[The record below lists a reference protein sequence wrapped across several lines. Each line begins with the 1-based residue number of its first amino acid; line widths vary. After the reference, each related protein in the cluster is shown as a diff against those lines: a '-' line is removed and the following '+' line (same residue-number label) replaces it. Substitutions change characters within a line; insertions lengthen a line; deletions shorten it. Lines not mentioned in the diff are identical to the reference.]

1 MGRTRFRE
9 AVIRGHWWRDARRSP
24 GIPSILQLAMRP
36 CAQEYSASVGIFE
49 VLPRTTETRE
59 GRLTIGGVA
68 LADVAAEFG
77 TPAFVVDEE
86 GLRATAREYLEE
98 FTSRHARTDVH
109 FASKAL
115 PCAPVTR
122 ILADEGLGCDV
133 ASAGELAI
141 ALAAGFD
148 PEHIL
153 LHGNAK
159 SDTDIG
165 DALDAG
171 VGMIVIDGS
180 DDVDRLERL
189 ATMPQR
195 VLLRVNP
202 AVPGETHAAM
212 DTGSPEAKFGV
223 SLEEAPTPS
232 SRRMRLAGQL
242 ELLGL
247 HVHIGSQ
254 LLDLEGFGRAAE
266 ALAALGRFP
275 IYDLGG
281 GLGIAYRPGDQAPT
295 IAGYAE
301 ATVKA
306 LHEHLDP
313 AATLIVEPG
322 RSVVGRSMVTLYEVI
337 TVKRGRLTHV
347 AVNGGM
353 GDNLEP
359 MLYGQ
364 RFAPFILDGG
374 APAGDVRAGRPPLRE
389 RRRARTQHRAVLRGR
404 RPARDAGHRRLL
416 LLALQQLQ
424 RRPPPAGRALQP
436 RRGHPGRAARD
447 DRRPAGEERPMTR
460 PAAWYVFVVHHITRR
475 HRQTEETPLSQ
486 EISNFIHGKR
496 VAAADGQTTDLVD
509 PSTGEVYASA
519 PLSRDAD
526 IDAAFQDRRAP
537 SRAGATP
544 RRASANVPYCGS
556 PTPSRSAPR
565 SWWRSSRRT
574 PASRSS
580 SRWRRRSL
588 RCATRS
594 ASSRA
599 RHAFSRARRPTST

>member
-1 MGRTRFRE
+1 VIPVTCGHGGSAIWLPRIGTR
-9 AVIRGHWWRDARRSP
+9 AR
-24 GIPSILQLAMRP
+24 
-36 CAQEYSASVGIFE
+36 AQEYSAAVGIFD
-49 VLPRTTETRE
+49 VLPRTAEMRA

-86 GLRATAREYLEE
+86 GLRVTARAYLDA
-98 FTSRHARTDVH
+98 FTSRHPDTDVH

-122 ILADEGLGCDV
+122 ILAEEGLGCDV

-159 SDTDIG
+159 SDLDIG
-165 DALDAG
+165 DALEAG
-171 VGMIVIDGS
+171 VGLVVIDGW

-189 ATMPQR
+189 ATARQR

-223 SLEEAPTPS
+223 ALEDAPALI
-232 SRRMRLAGQL
+232 RRIESVRQL

-254 LLDLEGFGRAAE
+254 LLDLDGFGKAAE

-275 IYDLGG
+275 VYDLGG
-281 GLGIAYRPGDQAPT
+281 GLGIAYRPEERAPS
-295 IAGYAE
+295 IADYAE
-301 ATVKA
+301 ATVRA

-313 AATLIVEPG
+313 QAQLIVEPG
-322 RSVVGRSMVTLYEVI
+322 RSVVGRSMVTLYEVV

-364 RFAPFILDGG
+364 RFAPFVLDEQR
-374 APAGDVRAGRPPLRE
+374 APETCELVGHHCESGDVLE
-389 RRRARTQHRAVLRGR
+389 RGVELATPEVG
-404 RPARDAGHRRLL
+404 DRLVMPVTGAYCYS
-416 LLALQQLQ
+416 LANNYNGA
-424 RRPPPAGRALQP
+424 RRPPVVLCRDGDAELAV
-436 RRGHPGRAARD
+436 RRETFDDLLAR
-447 DRRPAGEERPMTR
+447 
-460 PAAWYVFVVHHITRR
+460 
-475 HRQTEETPLSQ
+475 
-486 EISNFIHGKR
+486 
-496 VAAADGQTTDLVD
+496 
-509 PSTGEVYASA
+509 
-519 PLSRDAD
+519 
-526 IDAAFQDRRAP
+526 
-537 SRAGATP
+537 
-544 RRASANVPYCGS
+544 NV
-556 PTPSRSAPR
+556 R
-565 SWWRSSRRT
+565 
-574 PASRSS
+574 
-580 SRWRRRSL
+580 
-588 RCATRS
+588 
-594 ASSRA
+594 
-599 RHAFSRARRPTST
+599 

>member
-1 MGRTRFRE
+1 M
-9 AVIRGHWWRDARRSP
+9 
-24 GIPSILQLAMRP
+24 
-36 CAQEYSASVGIFE
+36 
-49 VLPRTTETRE
+49 
-59 GRLTIGGVA
+59 A

-189 ATMPQR
+189 ATKPQR

-223 SLEEAPTPS
+223 SLEEAPTLI
-232 SRRMRLAGQL
+232 RRMRLAGQL

-275 IYDLGG
+275 VYDLGG
-281 GLGIAYRPGDQAPT
+281 GLGIAYRPGDRAPT
-295 IAGYAE
+295 IADYAA

-364 RFAPFILDGG
+364 RFAPFILDEDRPSETCELVGHHCES
-374 APAGDVRAGRPPLRE
+374 GDVLE
-389 RRRARTQHRAVLRGR
+389 RNIELSTPEVG
-404 RPARDAGHRRLL
+404 DRLVMPVTGAYCYSL
-416 LLALQQLQ
+416 SNNYNGA
-424 RRPPPAGRALQP
+424 RRPPVVLCKP

-460 PAAWYVFVVHHITRR
+460 PVVWYVFGVQHITRR
-475 HRQTEETPLSQ
+475 HRQTEETP
-486 EISNFIHGKR
+486 
-496 VAAADGQTTDLVD
+496 
-509 PSTGEVYASA
+509 
-519 PLSRDAD
+519 
-526 IDAAFQDRRAP
+526 
-537 SRAGATP
+537 
-544 RRASANVPYCGS
+544 
-556 PTPSRSAPR
+556 
-565 SWWRSSRRT
+565 
-574 PASRSS
+574 
-580 SRWRRRSL
+580 
-588 RCATRS
+588 
-594 ASSRA
+594 
-599 RHAFSRARRPTST
+599 